1 MPWKNGGGV
10 THEIAADPPGASLDD
25 FAWRISMAEVAADGP
40 FSRFEGID
48 RTLCLL
54 DGAGIVLVSPD
65 WAATIDLAA
74 TPFAFAGEA
83 AVDGRLIDGPI
94 LDLNV
99 MSRRDAARHHVTRMM
114 VAGRITL
121 SSTGQSSIVCRD
133 GEIRVPATGITLR
146 ARDCLLVSGESTLN
160 LEGEGTVFLVAFG

>member
-40 FSRFEGID
+40 FSRFDGID

-54 DGAGIVLVSPD
+54 DGAGIVLASPE
-65 WAATIDLAA
+65 WAATIDQAT

-83 AVDGRLIDGPI
+83 AVDGRLLDGPI

-99 MSRRDAARHHVTRMM
+99 MSRRDAARHHVTRMT
-114 VAGRITL
+114 VAGRVTL
-121 SSTGQSSIVCRD
+121 AGPGLSAIVCRD
-133 GEIRVPATGITLR
+133 GEIRLPGTGIGLH
-146 ARDCLLVSGESTLN
+146 ARDCLLLSGESAVS
-160 LEGEGTVFLVAFG
+160 LEGEGTLFLVAFG